1 MKSLSDTYELPHKK
15 RSNLTDTII
24 TRLEDLISF
33 LQAAA
38 DNGDKK
44 YQCNIKDGHL
54 QLYSQDLEYI
64 RETQKNN
71 RR

>member
-1 MKSLSDTYELPHKK
+1 MAQLMTRL
-15 RSNLTDTII
+15 
-24 TRLEDLISF
+24 RLEDLISF
-33 LQAAA
+33 LQSAA

-64 RETQKNN
+64 RENKEIIDAGLITNIKEVDAS
-71 RR
+71 RY